1 MYQQSLSKRS
11 SMPAHWVRRLGKDS
25 KENQVRFASWNS
37 NLLIHQVNNNL
48 NKCFENMDECLDVET
63 VIKNQLTLNGFDI
76 MAQNYLLDGPELKLT
91 FEEGNFDILL
101 FYDYVISLIF
111 FSIFFSYDIETLL
124 VNRIL

>member
-1 MYQQSLSKRS
+1 
-11 SMPAHWVRRLGKDS
+11 MPAHWVRRLGKDS

-111 FSIFFSYDIETLL
+111 FSIFFSYDIE
-124 VNRIL
+124 IL